1 LIIYNNYIQKTRETE
16 DMLRTIIG
24 VYSKSLTVVDSKLG
38 DEIVIEVAIDIS
50 KRLINSINFQQAH
63 LTILKLDD
71 KGRLS
76 PLSIVLSQ
84 EIKRFNTLLDVV
96 HNSLTDLC
104 KAIEGQQIISS
115 ELEEVYWSLM
125 KNTVI

>member
-1 LIIYNNYIQKTRETE
+1 
-16 DMLRTIIG
+16 MLRTIIG
-24 VYSKSLTVVDSKLG
+24 VYSKSLTGVDSKLG
-38 DEIVIEVAIDIS
+38 DEIVIEIAIDIS

-63 LTILKLDD
+63 STILTLDD

-84 EIKRFNTLLDVV
+84 EIKHFNTLLDVV

-104 KAIEGQQIISS
+104 KTIKGQQIMSS
-115 ELEEVYWSLM
+115 ELEEVYWSFM

>member
-1 LIIYNNYIQKTRETE
+1 
-16 DMLRTIIG
+16 MLRTIIG
-24 VYSKSLTVVDSKLG
+24 VYSKPLTGVDSKLS

-50 KRLINSINFQQAH
+50 KRLINFIDFRQAH

-76 PLSIVLSQ
+76 PLSTVLSQ

-104 KAIEGQQIISS
+104 KAIKGQQIISS
-115 ELEEVYWSLM
+115 ELEEVYWSFM

>member
-1 LIIYNNYIQKTRETE
+1 MIIYNNYIQKTRETE